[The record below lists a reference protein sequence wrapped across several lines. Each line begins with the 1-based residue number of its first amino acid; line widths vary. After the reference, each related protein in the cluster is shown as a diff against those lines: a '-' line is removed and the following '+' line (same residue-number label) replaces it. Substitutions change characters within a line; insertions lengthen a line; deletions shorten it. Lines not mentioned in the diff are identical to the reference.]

1 MLKVPGGEE
10 IKGLS
15 MCIDVTR
22 AKLGSG
28 IRRIPEPKSSINET
42 VIEKVVD
49 SRIEERKMMPSI

>member
-1 MLKVPGGEE
+1 MSKVLRGE

-15 MCIDVTR
+15 ICMEITR
-22 AKLGSG
+22 VKFGPG

-49 SRIEERKMMPSI
+49 NRIEERKMTPLI